1 MHVSNMLSENPSSIA
16 DVDFFAN
23 IGRNGGALY
32 VNQSMHLSLTD
43 CRFSS
48 NLADMGGGGM
58 AAAFQNIALRLT
70 DCSFT
75 GNDAGYYGGGLS
87 AME

>member
-1 MHVSNMLSENPSSIA
+1 
-16 DVDFFAN
+16 
-23 IGRNGGALY
+23 
-32 VNQSMHLSLTD
+32 
-43 CRFSS
+43 
-48 NLADMGGGGM
+48 MGGGGM